1 MRVDELFPAIVATCE
16 KVYHCEVVFGVYSPK
31 HQSVAINHLISHEP
45 KKGNGTKVHG
55 IPD

>member
-45 KKGNGTKVHG
+45 KKGNGTK
-55 IPD
+55 